1 MENRDIFVISGPS
14 GVGKTTLSQLLLKN
28 VNNLAFSIS
37 YTTRPPRAGEKN
49 GVDYFFIGK
58 DEFKSMIAKGEILE
72 WAEVYEHYYGT
83 SARFVK
89 EALMKG
95 HDVLLDIDVQGARHV
110 KRYFSQA
117 VLIFILPPSLEVL
130 KHRLLK
136 RHTESKEA
144 LKKRL
149 KEVKEEIKNSK
160 KFDYIVINKDLKSA
174 LGEILAIITATKTR
188 INKKWPQVKKIF
200 HV

>member
-1 MENRDIFVISGPS
+1 VENRDIFVISGPS